1 MKKKLILVVLVSV
14 FFSNYTMAES
24 SLIINEIMYDQE
36 GSDEGKEW
44 VEIYNSGPN
53 NIDLTLYKFF
63 EGGVN
68 HKLIL
73 AQGSPDLGAG
83 GYALIVSNPEKFK
96 ENYPS
101 FGGNIFDSSFT
112 FSNAGE
118 SIALKDKDLSTVDQV
133 VYASRMGGSGN
144 GRTISKIGG
153 EWKESE
159 PTLGGANKMYIP
171 YIPSV
176 RPAPASTVKKLPV
189 LEKIANP
196 PQNTVPKTAVAEDIF
211 TPNAMKA
218 SALETQ
224 DQVQPKQKKYAISLI
239 SLFILIALGGGAVY
253 LVRERRIP
261 KIEGDDFEILDDDA
275 QLPS

>member
-1 MKKKLILVVLVSV
+1 
-14 FFSNYTMAES
+14 
-24 SLIINEIMYDQE
+24 
-36 GSDEGKEW
+36 
-44 VEIYNSGPN
+44 
-53 NIDLTLYKFF
+53 
-63 EGGVN
+63 
-68 HKLIL
+68 
-73 AQGSPDLGAG
+73 
-83 GYALIVSNPEKFK
+83 
-96 ENYPS
+96 
-101 FGGNIFDSSFT
+101 
-112 FSNAGE
+112 
-118 SIALKDKDLSTVDQV
+118 
-133 VYASRMGGSGN
+133 
-144 GRTISKIGG
+144 
-153 EWKESE
+153 
-159 PTLGGANKMYIP
+159 MYIP